1 MPTTLV
7 RREERKDENKR
18 TLIVLLGIMVLLV
31 TVSILTIVFKH

>member
-18 TLIVLLGIMVLLV
+18 TLMVLIGIMVLLV
-31 TVSILTIVFKH
+31 TVSVLTILLKH

>member
-31 TVSILTIVFKH
+31 TVSVLTIVFKH

>member
-31 TVSILTIVFKH
+31 TVSVLTVLFKH